1 MQTLVR
7 ETDTLYEDICGLN
20 CTLEGSWVSRDP
32 DLISQ
37 NVFKLFHKLN
47 YLT

>member
-20 CTLEGSWVSRDP
+20 CTLEDRRVSRELDQ
-32 DLISQ
+32 ISQ
-37 NVFKLFHKLN
+37 KVYCLFHKLN
-47 YLT
+47 YRT